1 MIAYGQ
7 GVSIEAFGLPP
18 ITHLIGAKI
27 GQGRQHQQF
36 FSRAELGKYGRDA
49 IKGSSN
55 LDESRLIW
63 HHAAALVEVGPEK
76 TLLTSDI
83 CG

>member
-36 FSRAELGKYGRDA
+36 FSRAELGNTDVTR
-49 IKGSSN
+49 
-55 LDESRLIW
+55 
-63 HHAAALVEVGPEK
+63 
-76 TLLTSDI
+76 
-83 CG
+83 

>member
-7 GVSIEAFGLPP
+7 GVSIEAFSLPP

-27 GQGRQHQQF
+27 SQGRQHSGFQPR
-36 FSRAELGKYGRDA
+36 RATEYGRDA
-49 IKGSSN
+49 IKSSSN